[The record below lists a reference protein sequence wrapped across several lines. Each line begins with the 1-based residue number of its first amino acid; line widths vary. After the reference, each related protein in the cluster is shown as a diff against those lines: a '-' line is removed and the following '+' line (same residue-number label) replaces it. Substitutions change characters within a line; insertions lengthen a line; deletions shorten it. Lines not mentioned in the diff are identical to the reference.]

1 MRFPICDKTNIG
13 RHSLADD
20 GGDGRA
26 MCTGAR
32 TAFLSSPLRAKAQQG
47 A

>member
-1 MRFPICDKTNIG
+1 MRFPICDKTKYRLPLIG
-13 RHSLADD
+13 RRRWWRE
-20 GGDGRA
+20 GDVHGL
-26 MCTGAR
+26 